1 MPQYLLVYRSA
12 VADKLFWGL
21 DDKDNTMLKL
31 ATVKANLTEFP
42 AGCAFEVRFLSES
55 FPSPWCS
62 GTSALWRPH
71 NAYHLD
77 NCDAVIGLSL
87 A

>member
-1 MPQYLLVYRSA
+1 MSQYLLVYRSA

-42 AGCAFEVRFLSES
+42 AGCVFEV
-55 FPSPWCS
+55 CS
-62 GTSALWRPH
+62 GAVALLLFVTGQVLLHSHYRPLSMTTACHWITTS
-71 NAYHLD
+71 
-77 NCDAVIGLSL
+77 
-87 A
+87 

>member
-1 MPQYLLVYRSA
+1 VLTCVLPVPQYLLVYRSA

-42 AGCAFEVRFLSES
+42 AGCAFEVRSHSTANF
-55 FPSPWCS
+55 
-62 GTSALWRPH
+62 
-71 NAYHLD
+71 Y
-77 NCDAVIGLSL
+77 SL
-87 A
+87 L